1 MSEGLDPYSF
11 NSDPVLRAVDALPR
25 ITYPVIVIYLVFSP
39 VLLTMEDMRAL
50 KIVEA
55 YKRFVRLG
63 QGRWILVQH
72 DTQGNNKS
80 IELHSKHLILQTR
93 IIVFGA
99 SATVK
104 KLEE

>member
-1 MSEGLDPYSF
+1 MSDGLDPHSFYS
-11 NSDPVLRAVDALPR
+11 DAEVRAVDAFPR
-25 ITYPVIVIYLVFSP
+25 ITYPVIVIYFVFSP
-39 VLLTMEDMRAL
+39 GLFTMEDMRAF

-55 YKRFVRLG
+55 YKQFVRLG

-80 IELHSKHLILQTR
+80 IELHSNHLILQTR

-104 KLEE
+104 K